1 LLIQFTMTQ
10 STDQGERERNRVVDS
25 RRTDIVGTDKPC
37 REVYGLYGSL
47 ACTESV
53 RG

>member
-1 LLIQFTMTQ
+1 LLIQFND
-10 STDQGERERNRVVDS
+10 SIVDKSRRERNRVVDS
-25 RRTDIVGTDKPC
+25 RRTDIVGIDKPF